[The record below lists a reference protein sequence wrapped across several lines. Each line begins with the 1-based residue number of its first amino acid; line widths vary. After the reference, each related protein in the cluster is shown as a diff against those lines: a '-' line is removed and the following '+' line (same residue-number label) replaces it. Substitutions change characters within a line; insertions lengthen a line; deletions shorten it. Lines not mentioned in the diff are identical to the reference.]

1 MTQRFHLWI
10 LYTLAALAGL
20 SFMGGIMFVAW
31 TYR

>member
-20 SFMGGIMFVAW
+20 SFMGGMMFVA
-31 TYR
+31 